1 MSYKVIL
8 QDQYDLS
15 PLVEAIS
22 LRDSLE
28 QVAYQGTVN
37 LVVTP
42 DMPPISPGMA
52 IRISGIPYGKKD
64 YVPLLHPAVV
74 WEVETSNNGVKR
86 MTLTLYDRTVYL
98 DKSEDEYLFP
108 AKQTAT
114 QRFKKYAADWNLKI
128 AVLPDTEKQLGRSV
142 YRTQSIYASMFAD
155 LRETA
160 KAGGK
165 LYHPRMISSGLEL
178 YELGT
183 NKEVYILEAITDTT
197 QSRTLEGAATKVK
210 VLATAA
216 SETGKEVPSKVM
228 AIEEKDIAKY
238 GQLQAI
244 IQDDEVK
251 SPAAARQL
259 ARSKL
264 RGIRETISLNAPDIN
279 TIRAGDAIMLG
290 SMKLLVISV
299 SRELG
304 SPGSMM
310 LELGSYDDVKRRF
323 YLE

>member
-15 PLVEAIS
+15 PLVEAIN

-197 QSRTLEGAATKVK
+197 QSRTLEGAATKVN

-216 SETGKEVPSKVM
+216 SETGQEVPSKVM

-279 TIRAGDAIMLG
+279 TIRAGDAVMLG

>member
-52 IRISGIPYGKKD
+52 IRISGIPYGKKN

-74 WEVETSNNGVKR
+74 WEVETSNNGMKR

-183 NKEVYILEAITDTT
+183 NQDVYILEALTDTT
-197 QSRTLEGAATKVK
+197 QTRTLEGAATKVK

-216 SETGKEVPSKVM
+216 SETGQEVPSKVM

-259 ARSKL
+259 AKSKL
-264 RGIRETISLNAPDIN
+264 RGIQETISINAPDVN
-279 TIRAGDAIMLG
+279 TIRAGDAVMLG

>member
-8 QDQYDLS
+8 QDKYDVS
-15 PLVEAIS
+15 PLVEAIN

-28 QVAYQGTVN
+28 QVAYQGTVH

-42 DMPPISPGMA
+42 DMPAISPGMA
-52 IRISGIPYGKKD
+52 IRISGVPYGKKD
-64 YVPLLHPAVV
+64 DVPLLNPGVV
-74 WEVETSNNGVKR
+74 WEAESSNNGVKR
-86 MTLTLYDRTVYL
+86 MTLTVYDRTIYL
-98 DKSEDEYLFP
+98 DKSEEEYLFP

-114 QRFKKYAADWNLKI
+114 QRFKKYAADWNLSI
-128 AVLPDTEKQLGRSV
+128 AKLPDTAKQLGRSV

-155 LRETA
+155 LRATA

-165 LYHPRMISSGLEL
+165 LYHPRMIASGLEL

-183 NKEVYILEAITDTT
+183 NPDVYVLDTVTDTT

-210 VLATAA
+210 VLATTA
-216 SETGKEVPSKVM
+216 SESGKEIPSKVM
-228 AIEEKDIAKY
+228 AMVEKDIEQY

-244 IQDDEVK
+244 IQDGEV
-251 SPAAARQL
+251 SSNAAAKAL
-259 ARSKL
+259 AASRL
-264 RGIRETISLNAPDIN
+264 RGISETISVNAPDIN
-279 TIRAGDAIMLG
+279 TIRAGDAVMLG
-290 SMKLLVISV
+290 NMKLLVISV

-304 SPGSMM
+304 SPGSMS
-310 LELGSYDDVKRRF
+310 LELGTYDDVKRRF

>member
-8 QDQYDLS
+8 QDKYDLT
-15 PLVEAIS
+15 PLVEAIN

-28 QVAYQGTVN
+28 QIAYQGTVN
-37 LVVTP
+37 LVVTT
-42 DMPPISPGMA
+42 DLPPISPGMA

-64 YVPLLHPAVV
+64 YVTLLHPAVV
-74 WEVETSNNGVKR
+74 WEVETANNGMKR
-86 MTLTLYDRTVYL
+86 MTITLYDRTVYL

-128 AVLPDTEKQLGRSV
+128 AKLPDTGKELGRAV
-142 YRTQSIYASMFAD
+142 YRTQSLYASMFAD
-155 LRETA
+155 LRATA

-165 LYHPRMISSGLEL
+165 LYHPRMIASGLEL

-183 NKEVYILEAITDTT
+183 NPDVYVLEAVTDTMQT
-197 QSRTLEGAATKVK
+197 RTLEGAATKVK

-216 SETGKEVPSKVM
+216 SETGKEVPSKVL
-228 AIEEKDIAKY
+228 AIEEKDVAKY

-251 SPAAARQL
+251 NGAAASEL

-264 RGIRETISLNAPDIN
+264 RGIQETITVNAPDIN
-279 TIRAGDAIMLG
+279 TIRAGDAVKLG
-290 SMKLLVISV
+290 QVQLIVISI

-304 SPGSMM
+304 NPGSMS
-310 LELGSYDDVKRRF
+310 LELGTYDDVKRRF

>member
-264 RGIRETISLNAPDIN
+264 RGIRETISLNAPDVN
-279 TIRAGDAIMLG
+279 TIRAGDAVMLG
-290 SMKLLVISV
+290 LMRLLVISV

>member
-8 QDQYDLS
+8 QDQYDVS
-15 PLVEAIS
+15 SLVEAIN

-264 RGIRETISLNAPDIN
+264 RGIRETISLNAPDVN
-279 TIRAGDAIMLG
+279 TIRAGDAVMLG

>member
-15 PLVEAIS
+15 PLVEAIN

-183 NKEVYILEAITDTT
+183 NKEVYILEAITDTM

-216 SETGKEVPSKVM
+216 SETGQEVPSKVM

-279 TIRAGDAIMLG
+279 TIRAGDAVMLG

-304 SPGSMM
+304 NPGSMM
-310 LELGSYDDVKRRF
+310 LELGSYNDVKRRF

>member
-264 RGIRETISLNAPDIN
+264 RGIRETISLNAPDVN
-279 TIRAGDAIMLG
+279 TIRAGDAVMLG

-304 SPGSMM
+304 NPGSMM

>member
-15 PLVEAIS
+15 PLVEAIN

-64 YVPLLHPAVV
+64 YAPLLHPAVV

-183 NKEVYILEAITDTT
+183 NKEVFILEAITDTT

-216 SETGKEVPSKVM
+216 SETGQEVPSKVM

-279 TIRAGDAIMLG
+279 TIRAGDAVMLG

>member
-279 TIRAGDAIMLG
+279 TIRAGDAVMLG
-290 SMKLLVISV
+290 SMKMLVISV

>member
-15 PLVEAIS
+15 PLVEAIN

-178 YELGT
+178 YELGS

-216 SETGKEVPSKVM
+216 SETGQEVPSKVM

-279 TIRAGDAIMLG
+279 TIRAGDAVMLG
-290 SMKLLVISV
+290 AMKLLVISV

-304 SPGSMM
+304 NPGSMM

>member
-15 PLVEAIS
+15 PLVEAIN

-216 SETGKEVPSKVM
+216 SETGQEVPSKVM

-264 RGIRETISLNAPDIN
+264 RGIRETISLNAPDVN
-279 TIRAGDAIMLG
+279 TIRAGDAVMLG

-304 SPGSMM
+304 NPGSMM

>member
-279 TIRAGDAIMLG
+279 TIRAGDAVMLG

-304 SPGSMM
+304 NPGSMM

>member
-114 QRFKKYAADWNLKI
+114 QRFKKYAADWSLKI

-183 NKEVYILEAITDTT
+183 NKDVYILEAITDTT

-264 RGIRETISLNAPDIN
+264 RGIRETISLNAPDVN
-279 TIRAGDAIMLG
+279 TIRAGDAVMLG

>member
-183 NKEVYILEAITDTT
+183 NKDVYILEAITDTT

-216 SETGKEVPSKVM
+216 SETGNEVPSKVM

-264 RGIRETISLNAPDIN
+264 RGIRETISLNAPDVN
-279 TIRAGDAIMLG
+279 TIRAGDAVMLG

>member
-86 MTLTLYDRTVYL
+86 MTLTMYDRTVYL

-165 LYHPRMISSGLEL
+165 LYHPRMIASGLEL

-210 VLATAA
+210 VLATGA

-264 RGIRETISLNAPDIN
+264 RGIRETISLNAPDVN
-279 TIRAGDAIMLG
+279 TIRAGDAVMLG

>member
-42 DMPPISPGMA
+42 DIPPISPGMA

-279 TIRAGDAIMLG
+279 TIRAGDAVMLG

-304 SPGSMM
+304 NPGSMM

>member
-37 LVVTP
+37 LVVTR

-279 TIRAGDAIMLG
+279 TIRAGDAVMLG

>member
-15 PLVEAIS
+15 PLVEAIN

-52 IRISGIPYGKKD
+52 IRISGIPYGKKND
-64 YVPLLHPAVV
+64 VPLLHPAVV

-128 AVLPDTEKQLGRSV
+128 AVLPDTEKPLGRSV

-183 NKEVYILEAITDTT
+183 NPDVYILEALTDTT
-197 QSRTLEGAATKVK
+197 QTRTLEGAATKVK

-216 SETGKEVPSKVM
+216 SETGQEVPSKVM

-259 ARSKL
+259 AKSKL
-264 RGIRETISLNAPDIN
+264 RGIQETISINAPDVN
-279 TIRAGDAIMLG
+279 TIRAGDAVMLG

>member
-15 PLVEAIS
+15 PLVEAIN

-42 DMPPISPGMA
+42 DLPPISPGMA

-108 AKQTAT
+108 GKQTAT

-216 SETGKEVPSKVM
+216 SETGQEVPSKVM

-279 TIRAGDAIMLG
+279 TIRAGDAVMLG

-304 SPGSMM
+304 NPGSMM

>member
-15 PLVEAIS
+15 PLVEAIN

>member
-8 QDQYDLS
+8 QDKYDLS
-15 PLVEAIS
+15 PLVENIN

-42 DMPPISPGMA
+42 DLPTISPGMS
-52 IRISGIPYGKKD
+52 IRISGIPYGNKD

-114 QRFKKYAADWNLKI
+114 QRFKKYATDWELKI
-128 AVLPDTEKQLGRSV
+128 AVLPDTEKKLGRSV

-178 YELGT
+178 YELGA
-183 NKEVYILEAITDTT
+183 NKDVYILEAITDTT
-197 QSRTLEGAATKVK
+197 QTRTLEGAATKVK
-210 VLATAA
+210 VLATSA
-216 SETGKEVPSKVM
+216 SETGEEVPSKVM
-228 AIEEKDIAKY
+228 AIEKKDIAKY
-238 GQLQAI
+238 GLLQAI

-251 SPAAARQL
+251 STAAAREL
-259 ARSKL
+259 AKSKL
-264 RGIRETISLNAPDIN
+264 RGIQETISLNAPDIN
-279 TIRAGDAIMLG
+279 TIRAGDAVMLG
-290 SMKLLVISV
+290 SLKLLVISV
-299 SRELG
+299 SHELG
-304 SPGSMM
+304 NPGSMA
-310 LELGSYDDVKRRF
+310 LELGTYDDVKRRF

>member
-15 PLVEAIS
+15 PLVEAIN

-42 DMPPISPGMA
+42 DMPPILPGMA

-216 SETGKEVPSKVM
+216 SETGQEVPSKVM

-279 TIRAGDAIMLG
+279 TIRAGDAVMLG

-310 LELGSYDDVKRRF
+310 LELGSYDDIKRRF

>member
-1 MSYKVIL
+1 MNYKVIL

-15 PLVEAIS
+15 PLVEAIN

-74 WEVETSNNGVKR
+74 WEVETSNNGAKR

-128 AVLPDTEKQLGRSV
+128 AVLPNTEKQLGRSV

-178 YELGT
+178 YELGS

-216 SETGKEVPSKVM
+216 SETGQEVPSKVM

-279 TIRAGDAIMLG
+279 TIRAGDAVMLG

-304 SPGSMM
+304 NPGSMM

>member
-15 PLVEAIS
+15 PLVEAIN

-216 SETGKEVPSKVM
+216 SETGQEVPSKVM

-264 RGIRETISLNAPDIN
+264 RGTRETISLNAPDVN
-279 TIRAGDAIMLG
+279 TIRAGDAVMLG

-304 SPGSMM
+304 NPGSMM

>member
-8 QDQYDLS
+8 QDKYDLS
-15 PLVEAIS
+15 PLVENIN

-28 QVAYQGTVN
+28 QIAYQGTVN

-42 DMPPISPGMA
+42 DMPVISPGMA
-52 IRISGIPYGKKD
+52 IRVSGIPYGKKD
-64 YVPLLHPAVV
+64 YVPLLSPAVI
-74 WEVETSNNGVKR
+74 WEVETSNSGIKR

-98 DKSEDEYLFP
+98 DKSEDEYLLP

-114 QRFKKYAADWNLKI
+114 QRFQKYAADWKLKI
-128 AVLPDTEKQLGRSV
+128 ASLPDTQKKLGRAV
-142 YRTQSIYASMFAD
+142 YRTQSIYAMMLGD

-183 NKEVYILEAITDTT
+183 NKDVYVLERVTETT

-228 AIEEKDIAKY
+228 AIEEKDVAKY
-238 GQLQAI
+238 GTLQAI
-244 IQDDEVK
+244 VQDDEVK
-251 SPAAARQL
+251 SGAAARQL
-259 ARSKL
+259 AKSKL
-264 RGIRETISLNAPDIN
+264 RGIQQTVSVTAPDMN
-279 TIRAGDAIMLG
+279 TIRAGDAVMLG

-304 SPGSMM
+304 NPGSMS
-310 LELGSYDDVKRRF
+310 LELGTYDDVKRRF

>member
-1 MSYKVIL
+1 MIL

-15 PLVEAIS
+15 PLVEAIN

-64 YVPLLHPAVV
+64 YIPLLHPAVV

-165 LYHPRMISSGLEL
+165 LYHPRMISSGFEL

-216 SETGKEVPSKVM
+216 SETGQEVPSKVM

-264 RGIRETISLNAPDIN
+264 RGIRETISLNAPDVN
-279 TIRAGDAIMLG
+279 TIRAGDAVMLG

>member
-216 SETGKEVPSKVM
+216 SETGQEVPSKVM

-279 TIRAGDAIMLG
+279 TIRAGDAVMLG

-304 SPGSMM
+304 NPGSMM

>member
-183 NKEVYILEAITDTT
+183 NKDVYILEAITDTT

-216 SETGKEVPSKVM
+216 SETGQEVPSKVM

-264 RGIRETISLNAPDIN
+264 RGIRETISLNAPDVN
-279 TIRAGDAIMLG
+279 TIRAGDAVMLG
-290 SMKLLVISV
+290 AMKLLVISV

-304 SPGSMM
+304 TPGSMM

>member
-42 DMPPISPGMA
+42 DMPPITPGMA

-128 AVLPDTEKQLGRSV
+128 TVLPDTEKQLGRSV

-165 LYHPRMISSGLEL
+165 LYHPRMIASGLEL

-197 QSRTLEGAATKVK
+197 QSRTMEGAATKVK

-264 RGIRETISLNAPDIN
+264 RGIRETISLNAPDVN
-279 TIRAGDAIMLG
+279 TIRAGDAVMLG

>member
-15 PLVEAIS
+15 PLVEAIN

-216 SETGKEVPSKVM
+216 SETGQEVPSKVM

-279 TIRAGDAIMLG
+279 TIRAGDAVMLG

-304 SPGSMM
+304 NPGSMM

>member
-8 QDQYDLS
+8 QNKYDLT
-15 PLVEAIS
+15 PLVEAIN

-42 DMPPISPGMA
+42 DMPPISPGMS
-52 IRISGIPYGKKD
+52 IRISGVPYGKTN
-64 YVPLLHPAVV
+64 YVPLLNPGVV
-74 WEVETSNNGVKR
+74 WEVETSNNGIKR
-86 MTLTLYDRTVYL
+86 MTLTIYDRTIYL

-108 AKQTAT
+108 AKQTAS
-114 QRFKKYAADWNLKI
+114 QRFKKYASDWNLKI
-128 AVLPDTEKQLGRSV
+128 AKLPDTKKELGRSV

-183 NKEVYILEAITDTT
+183 NPEVYILEHVTDTT
-197 QSRTLEGAATKVK
+197 QSRTLEGAATQVK
-210 VLATAA
+210 VLATTA
-216 SETGKEVPSKVM
+216 SESGKEVPSKVM
-228 AIEEKDIAKY
+228 AIAKKDIDKY

-251 SPAAARQL
+251 SQAAAKEL
-259 ARSKL
+259 AKSKL
-264 RGIRETISLNAPDIN
+264 RGISQTISVNATDIN
-279 TIRAGDAIMLG
+279 TIRAGDAVLLG
-290 SMKLLVISV
+290 SMRLIVISV

-304 SPGSMM
+304 NPGSMS
-310 LELGSYDDVKRRF
+310 LELGTYDDVKRRF

>member
-8 QDQYDLS
+8 QDKYDLS

-264 RGIRETISLNAPDIN
+264 RGIRETISLNAPDVN
-279 TIRAGDAIMLG
+279 TIRAGDAVMLG

>member
-15 PLVEAIS
+15 PLVEAIN

-42 DMPPISPGMA
+42 DLPPISPGMA

-128 AVLPDTEKQLGRSV
+128 AVLPNTEKQLGRSV

-178 YELGT
+178 YELGS

-216 SETGKEVPSKVM
+216 SETGQEVPSKVM

-279 TIRAGDAIMLG
+279 TIRAGDAVMLG
-290 SMKLLVISV
+290 SKKLLVISV

-304 SPGSMM
+304 NPGSMM

>member
-8 QDQYDLS
+8 QDKYDLS
-15 PLVEAIS
+15 PLVEAIN

-42 DMPPISPGMA
+42 DLPPISPGMA

-74 WEVETSNNGVKR
+74 WEAETTNNGVKR
-86 MTLTLYDRTVYL
+86 MTLTIYDRTVYL

-114 QRFKKYAADWNLKI
+114 QRFKKYAADWNIKL
-128 AVLPDTEKQLGRSV
+128 AHLPDTEKQLGRSV

-165 LYHPRMISSGLEL
+165 LYHPRMIPSGLEL
-178 YELGT
+178 YELGS
-183 NKEVYILEAITDTT
+183 NREVYVLETLTDTI
-197 QSRTLEGAATKVK
+197 QQRTLEGAATKVK
-210 VLATAA
+210 VLATSA

-251 SPAAARQL
+251 SAAAARQL
-259 ARSKL
+259 ARSRL
-264 RGIRETISLNAPDIN
+264 RGIRETITVNAPDIN
-279 TIRAGDAIMLG
+279 TIRAGDAVMLG
-290 SMKLLVISV
+290 SSKLLVISV

-304 SPGSMM
+304 NPGSMM

>member
-15 PLVEAIS
+15 PLVEAIN

-264 RGIRETISLNAPDIN
+264 RGIRETISLNAPDVN
-279 TIRAGDAIMLG
+279 TIRAGDAVMLG

>member
-1 MSYKVIL
+1 MNYKVIL

-15 PLVEAIS
+15 PLVEAIN

-216 SETGKEVPSKVM
+216 SETGQEVPSKVM

-264 RGIRETISLNAPDIN
+264 RGIRETISLNAPDVN
-279 TIRAGDAIMLG
+279 TIRAGDAVMLG

-304 SPGSMM
+304 NPGSMM